1 MTTKGRREGHGCKC
15 NTKDLGSK
23 GAMLVEEGCQ
33 LLEKIIWSPSKA
45 WVECQELGLY
55 VRALTSKPGIH

>member
-1 MTTKGRREGHGCKC
+1 
-15 NTKDLGSK
+15 
-23 GAMLVEEGCQ
+23 MLVEEGCQ